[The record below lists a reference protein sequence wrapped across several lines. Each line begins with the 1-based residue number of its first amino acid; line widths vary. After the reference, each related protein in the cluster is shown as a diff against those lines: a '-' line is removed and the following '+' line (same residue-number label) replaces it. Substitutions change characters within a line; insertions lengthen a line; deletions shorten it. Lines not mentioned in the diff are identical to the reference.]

1 MATIFNVNFICLLNL
16 KNFNSF
22 TQAAENL
29 KKSQSAL
36 SRDIIYLEKK
46 AGFKVFVRDIRGIK
60 LTKEGQALLSITKEF
75 FNKIDSLK

>member
-1 MATIFNVNFICLLNL
+1 MDWRRLQVFNKIA
-16 KNFNSF
+16 NFNSF
-22 TQAAENL
+22 TEASKNL

-46 AGFKVFVRDIRGIK
+46 AGFKVFVRDIMGIK